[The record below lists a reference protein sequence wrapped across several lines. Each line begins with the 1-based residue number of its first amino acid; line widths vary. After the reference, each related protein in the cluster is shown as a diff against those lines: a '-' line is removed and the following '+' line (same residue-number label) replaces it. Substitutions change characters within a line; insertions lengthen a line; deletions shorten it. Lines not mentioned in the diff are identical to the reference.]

1 MFRLVTM
8 NLVTDFITPE
18 RISLAVRVLLILVIG
33 IPIVKLI
40 MKLIDRL
47 MKDKLS
53 LQAEVLIGRFVKYV
67 LYLLIV
73 VMVLNEFGFKISA
86 LLGAAGIFGVAIG
99 FASQTSV
106 SNIISGIFL
115 ISEKPFVIGDV
126 VEVGGKLGTIDSI
139 DLLSIKLRTFDGL
152 YVRIPNETMIKNDV
166 TNYTRF
172 DIRRAQFVIG
182 IAYKENIHNVLEI
195 IKDVVENMP
204 DALKEPAPLLQ
215 LKDFGA
221 SSVDINIGVWT
232 ATSNVV
238 NMKTELMLAVKER
251 LDREGI
257 EIAIPHISLRGRGI
271 KTDKGQHNNQGSL
284 EKMNKN
290 PQIKAVIFDLDGTLL
305 DTIKD
310 IAGAI
315 NKGLTDLGY
324 PTHPVEDFCGFVGH
338 GQAELVTR
346 ALPEKN
352 RSAKDIKAL
361 SKKFWDYYDI
371 EWYLNTKTYPG
382 VLYMIQLAVGRKIK
396 LAILSNKAHYFTKK
410 MIRHFFR
417 GAMIRHT
424 KNPFGIYSGEQTD
437 RPTKPDPTLALE
449 LAEKLKISPE
459 YIAFLGDMPVD
470 IQTAKNAGMLAV
482 GAAWGFSGRK
492 ILEDAGADMVF
503 DSPTEFAAFLETQPI
518 I

>member
-257 EIAIPHISLRGRGI
+257 EIAFPHISVYAGEASKPI
-271 KTDKGQHNNQGSL
+271 KVSTI
-284 EKMNKN
+284 
-290 PQIKAVIFDLDGTLL
+290 IKEA
-305 DTIKD
+305 
-310 IAGAI
+310 
-315 NKGLTDLGY
+315 
-324 PTHPVEDFCGFVGH
+324 
-338 GQAELVTR
+338 
-346 ALPEKN
+346 
-352 RSAKDIKAL
+352 
-361 SKKFWDYYDI
+361 
-371 EWYLNTKTYPG
+371 
-382 VLYMIQLAVGRKIK
+382 
-396 LAILSNKAHYFTKK
+396 
-410 MIRHFFR
+410 
-417 GAMIRHT
+417 
-424 KNPFGIYSGEQTD
+424 
-437 RPTKPDPTLALE
+437 
-449 LAEKLKISPE
+449 
-459 YIAFLGDMPVD
+459 
-470 IQTAKNAGMLAV
+470 
-482 GAAWGFSGRK
+482 
-492 ILEDAGADMVF
+492 
-503 DSPTEFAAFLETQPI
+503 
-518 I
+518 